1 MIVEKAGVALISKIK
16 GKWYGLCVYQKSS
29 KRWSFPKGS
38 RMSSCETWQSCAK
51 REMAEETGLYIHIH
65 QMNDMNRIVF
75 SSKTAYYVFKPTY
88 CQMKLLTNRKVL
100 DTNEIGDIRWM
111 ELNEKK
117 YEFHA
122 SVSRV
127 MAEINKKSDDIPNL
141 EKLEK
146 KKMKNMC
153 IVSKWIPTKLFSR
166 IPNVV
171 ASKKTSWR

>member
-1 MIVEKAGVALISKIK
+1 
-16 GKWYGLCVYQKSS
+16 
-29 KRWSFPKGS
+29 
-38 RMSSCETWQSCAK
+38 
-51 REMAEETGLYIHIH
+51 
-65 QMNDMNRIVF
+65 
-75 SSKTAYYVFKPTY
+75 
-88 CQMKLLTNRKVL
+88 MKLLTNRKVL